1 MIFYPVG
8 FIIISLIYAP
18 RETIGFSTCNCIF
31 DVVIPSHISIADLRC
46 VAKLSLGGF
55 DPPLLILKLS
65 MRSHYATMTLY
76 APPFA
81 YRQVAT
87 NHFFNE
93 NTLRPRG
100 SSSNPRPIGFYQQY
114 DFALL
119 TYRTLISSGCFD
131 QPSFW
136 L

>member
-1 MIFYPVG
+1 MIFYPKG
-8 FIIISLIYAP
+8 FIIITLIYAP
-18 RETIGFSTCNCIF
+18 RETYGFST
-31 DVVIPSHISIADLRC
+31 PSHISPANNLRC

-55 DPPLLILKLS
+55 DPPPLTLMLS
-65 MRSHYATMTLY
+65 VRSHYATMTLY

-87 NHFFNE
+87 NHFFYIFNKKP
-93 NTLRPRG
+93 LRPRG
-100 SSSNPRPIGFYQQY
+100 SSSNPRPIGFYQQH

-119 TYRTLISSGCFD
+119 TCHTLISSGCFD